1 MKRSRRQV
9 EKDGA
14 KRLDGSWPH
23 PDYTTCVAT
32 SEQQDRKTLCSRLY
46 CAAGFSRIL
55 TTGTPQNDL
64 YDISCIG
71 IRSEK
76 AIVPSISQKC
86 MSKYISDQTGNNVT
100 PILYS
105 PSRVEENTTFSFL
118 LRPFPA
124 AKDHWL
130 MVCRRRED
138 IDFISST
145 HSELC
150 ITIQCIKKKHFL
162 LQPFDGQWTISLH
175 SKWPK

>member
-32 SEQQDRKTLCSRLY
+32 SEQQDRKTLCSHLY

-71 IRSEK
+71 IKSEK

-105 PSRVEENTTFSFL
+105 PSRVEEKRIPRS
-118 LRPFPA
+118 
-124 AKDHWL
+124 
-130 MVCRRRED
+130 
-138 IDFISST
+138 
-145 HSELC
+145 HSY
-150 ITIQCIKKKHFL
+150 
-162 LQPFDGQWTISLH
+162 
-175 SKWPK
+175 